1 MLIFSVQTLMIN
13 YGNFMQTERGILNL
27 SITSLRLASGSISK
41 LLAMSSSI
49 DAVSGTLRLV
59 TMGCGEFIAAAVAM
73 AVVGAFL
80 EVETVVMTTACC
92 KGPPEETAAAL
103 AGCAK
108 GFGGVVVFL
117 TTTVAI

>member
-1 MLIFSVQTLMIN
+1 
-13 YGNFMQTERGILNL
+13 MQTKLGILNL

-49 DAVSGTLRLV
+49 AAVSGTLRLV
-59 TMGCGEFIAAAVAM
+59 AMGCGEFIAATGAT

-80 EVETVVMTTACC
+80 EVKAVVMTTACC

-108 GFGGVVVFL
+108 VFGGVVVFL